1 MDTLTKEQRH
11 KVMSGIRGK
20 NTSIERK
27 IRSVL
32 HRAGFRFRICD
43 RRYPGSPDL
52 VLPRYYAVIFVNGCF
67 WHAHENCDS
76 FRMPKS
82 NVVFWKKKFMR
93 NKSRDKIVK
102 GQYFERCWRVCTV
115 WECAIRGKD
124 SKKKIE
130 NAAEQ
135 IVQWLDESTDSELE
149 IRN

>member
-20 NTSIERK
+20 NTSIELK

-67 WHAHENCDS
+67 WHADLARE
-76 FRMPKS
+76 
-82 NVVFWKKKFMR
+82 KK
-93 NKSRDKIVK
+93 
-102 GQYFERCWRVCTV
+102 
-115 WECAIRGKD
+115 
-124 SKKKIE
+124 
-130 NAAEQ
+130 
-135 IVQWLDESTDSELE
+135 
-149 IRN
+149 